1 MNKIRV
7 IRGDITDQQVDV
19 IVNAANRSL
28 LGGGGVDGMIH
39 YVAGPE
45 LREECK
51 KIGKC
56 ETGEAKMTNGYRL
69 PARYVIHV
77 VGPVYGHEE
86 DNEELLLSNCYT
98 NSLKL
103 ARDHGLRTIA
113 FPAIS
118 TGVFKYPKEEAAHIA
133 IETVKYFISRNPDAL
148 DEIRF
153 VLFDELNFNIYS
165 QLQGNE

>member
-1 MNKIRV
+1 MTRIQMVK
-7 IRGDITDQQVDV
+7 GDITEQHVDA
-19 IVNAANRSL
+19 IVNAANSSL

-51 KIGKC
+51 KLGKC
-56 ETGEAKMTNGYRL
+56 ETGEAKITKGYKL
-69 PARYVIHV
+69 PAKYVIHT

-86 DNEELLLSNCYT
+86 GNEELLLSNCYT

-103 ARDHGLRTIA
+103 AREHGLRSIA

-118 TGVFKYPKEEAAHIA
+118 TGVFKYPKDEAAHVA
-133 IETVKYFISRNPDAL
+133 IETVRYFISRNPDAL

-165 QLQGNE
+165 QLHTNE